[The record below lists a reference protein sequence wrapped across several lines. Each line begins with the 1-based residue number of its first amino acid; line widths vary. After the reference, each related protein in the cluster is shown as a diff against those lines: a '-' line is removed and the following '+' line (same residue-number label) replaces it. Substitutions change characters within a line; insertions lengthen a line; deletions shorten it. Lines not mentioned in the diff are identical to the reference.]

1 MIEIFPFSLTGFI
14 TAFSVKIYFLIKKIN
29 YKVKISLYYHPYKS
43 HFPTTYFIIKSRG
56 LTYENMHAY
65 LKDIRER
72 SQQARIIIIGSDINY
87 HELFQKHYRVFGV
100 IDTSENKSWKYLKEQ
115 VFFYLDGIYSRMN

>member
-1 MIEIFPFSLTGFI
+1 MIEIFPYSLTSLY
-14 TAFSVKIYFLIKKIN
+14 TAFIIKIYLIIKKKHN
-29 YKVKISLYYHPYKS
+29 KVKLTLHYHPYKS

-56 LTYENMHAY
+56 LTYENMHTY

-72 SQQARIIIIGSDINY
+72 SQQARIIIVGSDINY

-115 VFFYLDGIYSRMN
+115 VFFYLDGIYLDK